1 MLTAIDILLHYIA
14 RWQLTRNGGG
24 LLSSLCYG
32 LFQLSLGAMD
42 RATGMRVST
51 EIARTLR
58 PAASS
63 GATFARLVSCLSRAR
78 GDADGAVS
86 VFMNDLYRKT
96 RSVPERKTLASGLP
110 VI

>member
-1 MLTAIDILLHYIA
+1 MAAAFCPPCATVFSNCRLA
-14 RWQLTRNGGG
+14 RWT
-24 LLSSLCYG
+24 
-32 LFQLSLGAMD
+32 AP
-42 RATGMRVST
+42 TGMRVST

-96 RSVPERKTLASGLP
+96 RRVPERKTLASGLP